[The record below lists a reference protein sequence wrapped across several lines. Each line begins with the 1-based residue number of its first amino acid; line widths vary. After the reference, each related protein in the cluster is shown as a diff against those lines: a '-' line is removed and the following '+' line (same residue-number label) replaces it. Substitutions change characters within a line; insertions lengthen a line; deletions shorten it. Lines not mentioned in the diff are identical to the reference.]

1 MEQIS
6 HKAHTVALLPQTDV
20 VADSWKD
27 VCAAV
32 QKPDLALFNN
42 SGTQAAISVYQ
53 YMVHE
58 IVVLERTGISALHS
72 LRQWKRKIFP
82 FCIWNKVGCFHS

>member
-1 MEQIS
+1 M
-6 HKAHTVALLPQTDV
+6 VA
-20 VADSWKD
+20 ASWKD

-53 YMVHE
+53 YRVHE
-58 IVVLERTGISALHS
+58 IVVLERAGISALHL
-72 LRQWKRKIFP
+72 LRQRKRNFSILHLEQSRMFP
-82 FCIWNKVGCFHS
+82 